1 MKALE
6 AARVLREMALL
17 ETLGGGNPFRS
28 RAYEKAARL
37 LEGWKEETDLAE
49 LLREGGIARARGV
62 GAGILAVLEDLA
74 RGETPPSLEEL
85 RFRVPPGVVALVG
98 IPGLGPGRVKRL
110 WKELGVASP
119 ADLEYACLENRIARL
134 KGFGPKL
141 QEKIREGLGFLR
153 ASQGRLLLSQ
163 AREAA
168 DRVEEILLS
177 RGGAVRVSRT
187 GSLRRGMETVG
198 DVDLLVLLPPGGV
211 PGDLEKALEEEG
223 FEKTGEKRGGTSLQ
237 FRKEGLDL
245 DLQVA
250 DPGRE
255 AFQLFWATGSK
266 AHLEAMGRALAA
278 KEVDLSPEGL
288 FREGRILEPASE
300 EEIYALAGLPWIPPE
315 LREGREEFRIAG
327 NGEIVLVEAGDL
339 RGTLH
344 CHTKASDGKADL
356 EEMARAAGRM
366 GMEWLGISDH
376 SAFAAYAGGLDGSR
390 LEAQA
395 REILSWNRARG
406 GEDPL
411 VLHGI
416 EADILPDGGVDLG
429 PEVLAGLD
437 FVIGS
442 VHSVFGKDEAAMTGR
457 IVKALE
463 SGWVDIL
470 GHPTGRLLLGRP
482 AYPLDQEAVLR
493 AAARAGAAVEINA
506 NPHRL
511 DLDWRLHGLAVEL
524 GVPLVL
530 APDAHRV
537 SHLEY
542 LEYGIICARK
552 GGLRPE
558 NLLNTLGAEEF
569 LSWVE
574 ARRKKLGLPGPARKA
589 LP

>member
-17 ETLGGGNPFRS
+17 EDLGGGNPFRS

-37 LEGWKEETDLAE
+37 LEGLGEETDLAD
-49 LLREGGIARARGV
+49 LLKEGGIARARGV

-74 RGETPPSLEEL
+74 RGETPPALEEL
-85 RFRVPPGVVALVG
+85 RFRVPPGVVSLVS

-141 QEKIREGLGFLR
+141 QEKIREGLRFLR
-153 ASQGRLLLSQ
+153 ASSGRLLLSQ
-163 AREAA
+163 AREGAGK
-168 DRVEEILLS
+168 VEEILRS
-177 RGGAVRVSRT
+177 RAGAVRVSRT

-211 PGDLEKALEEEG
+211 PGDVERALEEEG
-223 FEKTGEKRGGTSLQ
+223 FEKTGEKREGTSLQ
-237 FRKEGLDL
+237 FRKEGLDV
-245 DLQVA
+245 DLQLA
-250 DPGRE
+250 DPARE
-255 AFQLFWATGSK
+255 AFQLFFATGSK
-266 AHLEAMGRALAA
+266 AHLEAMGKRLAA
-278 KEVDLSPEGL
+278 KGVDLSPGGL
-288 FREGRILEPASE
+288 FRGGKPLQAGSE

-315 LREGREEFRIAG
+315 LREGRDEFRMAEKG
-327 NGEIVLVEAGDL
+327 GIVLVEEKNL

-344 CHTKASDGKADL
+344 CHTRASDGKADL
-356 EEMARAAGRM
+356 GEMARAAGEV
-366 GMEWLGISDH
+366 GMEWLGVSDH
-376 SAFAAYAGGLDGSR
+376 SAFAAYAGGLDGAR
-390 LEAQA
+390 LEDQSK
-395 REILSWNRARG
+395 EIRAWNRSRG
-406 GEDPL
+406 GGDPL

-416 EADILPDGGVDLG
+416 EADILPGGEVDLG

-442 VHSVFGKDEAAMTGR
+442 VHSVFGKDEAVMTAR
-457 IVKALE
+457 IVRALE
-463 SGWVDIL
+463 TGWVDIL

-482 AYPLDQEAVLR
+482 AYPLNQEAVLR
-493 AAARAGAAVEINA
+493 AAARVGAAVEINA

-537 SHLEY
+537 SHLKY

-558 NLLNTLGAEEF
+558 DLLNSLGAEEF

-574 ARRKKLGLPGPARKA
+574 ARRKKAGLPGPARKA
-589 LP
+589 FS